1 MKRRQFLQMAVPAVA
16 ARWAFVEPDLRYVLR
31 GGRWFAQGRW
41 QTGEI
46 GVDHAGRLRLG
57 TGLRA
62 PVELDIANRVVSPG
76 FIDILADNGSDP
88 AATCAVFERYKVSDG
103 VTSALQMHGGTA
115 DCRTYYKTL
124 GALPHAINFG
134 ASTFVMAIRNR
145 TASLAKRLRL
155 VERNLEEGALGVS
168 HSIEYQPAPFEELLQ
183 YARLARKF
191 DRPFF
196 LHLRYSSAERELDGV
211 DEAIRLARA
220 SGARTHI
227 AHLHSTGG
235 TFRMAEALEKI
246 RDAIREG
253 VALTTCVY
261 PYTYWATYLSS
272 RRFDTGWQQRFGLTY
287 SDLRV
292 VGTGERLTAASFRKY
307 RATPVLVSVPEGTMP
322 FSTTVD
328 LAMAEDFCLIGSDGG
343 ILRERRANSHPR
355 GAGCFSTAI
364 RYALDRGMP
373 LETMLAKMTTMPRA
387 VVTSIGPRGTL
398 TEGAVADLV
407 VFDPATI
414 GGRATVENPNQF
426 SAGIELVLVGG
437 RIAYE
442 PGRVGGRFGSAI
454 RAGAAPALISE

>member
-1 MKRRQFLQMAVPAVA
+1 MKRRHFLQMAVPAVA
-16 ARWAFVEPDLRYVLR
+16 IRWARVEPDLRFVLR
-31 GGRWFAQGRW
+31 GGKWFSQGSW

-57 TGLRA
+57 PGLRA
-62 PVELDIANRVVSPG
+62 PVELDVANRIISPG

-103 VTSALQMHGGTA
+103 VTTALQMHGGTA
-115 DCRTYYKTL
+115 DCRGYYRSL

-134 ASTFVMAIRNR
+134 ASTFVMGIRYR
-145 TASLAKRLRL
+145 TTSLTERLRL

-196 LHLRYSSAERELDGV
+196 LHLRYSSAEQELDGV
-211 DEAIRLARA
+211 DEAIRLARE

-235 TFRMAEALEKI
+235 TFRMAEALERI
-246 RDAIREG
+246 RAAVREG

-272 RRFDTGWQQRFGLTY
+272 RRFDSGWQQRFGLTY

-292 VGTGERLTAASFRKY
+292 VGTGERLTAASFRRY

-328 LAMAEDFCLIGSDGG
+328 LAMAEEFCLIGSDGG
-343 ILRERRANSHPR
+343 ILRERRSNSHPR

-373 LETMLAKMTTMPRA
+373 LETMLARMTTMPRA

-398 TEGAVADLV
+398 TEGAIADLV

-437 RIAYE
+437 KIAYQ
-442 PGRVGGRFGSAI
+442 PGRLTGRSGAPI
-454 RAGAAPALISE
+454 RAGTAAALISE